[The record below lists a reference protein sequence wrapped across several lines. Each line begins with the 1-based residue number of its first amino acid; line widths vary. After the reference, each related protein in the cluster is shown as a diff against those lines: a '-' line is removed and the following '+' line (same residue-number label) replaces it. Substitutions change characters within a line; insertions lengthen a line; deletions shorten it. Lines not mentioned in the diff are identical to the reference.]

1 MNTIK
6 IDQITIPC
14 KAISELG
21 ASAAVLLAFLCEIHR
36 KYERKNE
43 LLERGFFPCTRQE
56 LTDVI
61 GMLRRQQEN
70 AIAELSDLKYIKV
83 KANQPGFNGG
93 IRLFRINKEILIE
106 LGYYK
111 ESSSFESAAKPILV
125 SDASTTERVPK
136 KEPIKRIV
144 TSEPKVKK
152 KNRSN
157 DESYDLFSLF
167 GEEEKPQEEIT
178 PVIEVTSAVP
188 EVDASVSTMPA
199 SVLEDVQQPQQ
210 TTRQESVTQ
219 NLPEPEPVI
228 EPMPVDQEIE
238 LQKDEQVVPE
248 SAVPESSP
256 ESELSQTSVDE
267 ELVMEE
273 SVDVNLSEF
282 FPEQIETLPK
292 VEEPLQVNESANK
305 DQNKSTFFDDHN
317 WITNPSNII
326 YHPQSQMQQQLAE
339 KIHAILTKEI
349 DIYSKCSDLLTILGI
364 RAQLE
369 YFDMHNLSKCGNEKI
384 QQTIDALLN
393 FARIAPTL
401 SPIKLKFHQAIL
413 VEIIKFII
421 KGHNRSIL
429 SFEYRT
435 ESPQPRIELQ
445 KILTEHYSD
454 YQFNINIV

>member
-1 MNTIK
+1 MSTIK
-6 IDQITIPC
+6 IDQISIPC

-36 KYERKNE
+36 RYERKNE
-43 LLERGFFPCTRQE
+43 LLERGFFPCTRQD

-111 ESSSFESAAKPILV
+111 ESASAESLNKNMAGPEK
-125 SDASTTERVPK
+125 STTELTAGKESPK
-136 KEPIKRIV
+136 RTTV
-144 TSEPKVKK
+144 SESKNKK
-152 KNRSN
+152 KSRSKEEN
-157 DESYDLFSLF
+157 YDLFSLF
-167 GEEEKPQEEIT
+167 GETPDSELIAPEDPVLLGYETPESGIIEPEALEDTEREEPCQADTPLLPEEEKLAEN
-178 PVIEVTSAVP
+178 EVP
-188 EVDASVSTMPA
+188 
-199 SVLEDVQQPQQ
+199 
-210 TTRQESVTQ
+210 
-219 NLPEPEPVI
+219 
-228 EPMPVDQEIE
+228 
-238 LQKDEQVVPE
+238 
-248 SAVPESSP
+248 
-256 ESELSQTSVDE
+256 DE
-267 ELVMEE
+267 ELLTEE
-273 SVDVNLSEF
+273 TPVDLSEF
-282 FPEQIETLPK
+282 FPEQIQTQEKQETNDI
-292 VEEPLQVNESANK
+292 EPQNK
-305 DQNKSTFFDDHN
+305 EPKSTFFDDHN

-339 KIHAILTKEI
+339 KIHAILTREI

-384 QQTIDALLN
+384 QQTIDTLLN
-393 FARIAPTL
+393 FAKIAPTL

-445 KILTEHYSD
+445 KILVESYSD

>member
-1 MNTIK
+1 MSTIK

-56 LTDVI
+56 LTDII

-93 IRLFRINKEILIE
+93 IRLFRINKELLIE

-111 ESSSFESAAKPILV
+111 ENYAIESISKSARVAESHPEIKPQ
-125 SDASTTERVPK
+125 K
-136 KEPIKRIV
+136 KESSKKIDS
-144 TSEPKVKK
+144 SESKSKK
-152 KNRSN
+152 KPKIK
-157 DESYDLFSLF
+157 DENYDLFSLF
-167 GEEEKPQEEIT
+167 GEEEILIETDPTETDSPITESVFLAEKPSSLEKEEIT
-178 PVIEVTSAVP
+178 METF
-188 EVDASVSTMPA
+188 E
-199 SVLEDVQQPQQ
+199 E
-210 TTRQESVTQ
+210 
-219 NLPEPEPVI
+219 
-228 EPMPVDQEIE
+228 
-238 LQKDEQVVPE
+238 K
-248 SAVPESSP
+248 
-256 ESELSQTSVDE
+256 DE
-267 ELVMEE
+267 ELITTDENDIHLE
-273 SVDVNLSEF
+273 DF
-282 FPEQIETLPK
+282 FPEHIETQPENADISKIAESLSK
-292 VEEPLQVNESANK
+292 EP
-305 DQNKSTFFDDHN
+305 NKSTFFDDHN

-339 KIHAILTKEI
+339 KIHTILTKEI

-369 YFDMHNLSKCGNEKI
+369 YFDMHNLSKCGDNKI
-384 QQTIDALLN
+384 QQTIDTLLN

-413 VEIIKFII
+413 VEIIKYII

-435 ESPQPRIELQ
+435 ESPQPKQELQ
-445 KILTEHYSD
+445 KILIEHYND